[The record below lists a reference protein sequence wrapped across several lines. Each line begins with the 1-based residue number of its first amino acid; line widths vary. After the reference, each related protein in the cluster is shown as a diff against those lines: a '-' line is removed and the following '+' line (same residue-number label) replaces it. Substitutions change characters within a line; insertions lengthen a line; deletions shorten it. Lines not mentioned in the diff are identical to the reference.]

1 MRPVNTFLAD
11 SRASL
16 ERAGRR
22 QQQFSTGSFYS
33 LQSTLSSDTDT
44 ELWSVQGDTAEAAE
58 AEESNL
64 ARTRSL
70 QVSFAAKT
78 AMATMRSTYWQK
90 KGPTCWS
97 KDTANSSNGGQLGRR
112 SMPAS

>member
-44 ELWSVQGDTAEAAE
+44 ELWSVQGDMAEAAE

-70 QVSFAAKT
+70 QDRRRKFSQKASSFHFESDSDQMTIEFVSVK
-78 AMATMRSTYWQK
+78 
-90 KGPTCWS
+90 
-97 KDTANSSNGGQLGRR
+97 
-112 SMPAS
+112 

>member
-70 QVSFAAKT
+70 QDRRRKFSQKASSFHFESDSDQMTIEFVSVK
-78 AMATMRSTYWQK
+78 
-90 KGPTCWS
+90 
-97 KDTANSSNGGQLGRR
+97 
-112 SMPAS
+112 

>member
-1 MRPVNTFLAD
+1 MNTFLAD

-44 ELWSVQGDTAEAAE
+44 ELWSVQGDTAEAVE
-58 AEESNL
+58 AEESSL

-70 QVSFAAKT
+70 QDRRRKFSQKASSFHFESDSDQMTIEFVSVK
-78 AMATMRSTYWQK
+78 
-90 KGPTCWS
+90 
-97 KDTANSSNGGQLGRR
+97 
-112 SMPAS
+112 

>member
-1 MRPVNTFLAD
+1 MNTFLAD

-58 AEESNL
+58 AEVSSL

-70 QVSFAAKT
+70 QDRRRKFSQKASSFHFESDSDQMTIEFVSVK
-78 AMATMRSTYWQK
+78 
-90 KGPTCWS
+90 
-97 KDTANSSNGGQLGRR
+97 
-112 SMPAS
+112 

>member
-1 MRPVNTFLAD
+1 MNTFLAD

-33 LQSTLSSDTDT
+33 LQSTVSSDTDH
-44 ELWSVQGDTAEAAE
+44 ELWSVQGDTPETAGAGDQG
-58 AEESNL
+58 AEEESSL

-70 QVSFAAKT
+70 QDRRRKFSQKASSFHFESDSDQMTIEFVSVK
-78 AMATMRSTYWQK
+78 
-90 KGPTCWS
+90 
-97 KDTANSSNGGQLGRR
+97 
-112 SMPAS
+112 

>member
-22 QQQFSTGSFYS
+22 QQQFTTGSFYS
-33 LQSTLSSDTDT
+33 LQSTVSSDTDH
-44 ELWSVQGDTAEAAE
+44 ELWSVQGDTAEPGAGDQG
-58 AEESNL
+58 AEEEGSL

-70 QVSFAAKT
+70 QDRRRKFSQKASSFHFESDSDQMTIEFVSVK
-78 AMATMRSTYWQK
+78 
-90 KGPTCWS
+90 
-97 KDTANSSNGGQLGRR
+97 
-112 SMPAS
+112 

>member
-1 MRPVNTFLAD
+1 MNTFLAD

-58 AEESNL
+58 AEESSL

-70 QVSFAAKT
+70 QDRRRQFSQKASSFHFESDSDQMTIEFVSVK
-78 AMATMRSTYWQK
+78 
-90 KGPTCWS
+90 
-97 KDTANSSNGGQLGRR
+97 
-112 SMPAS
+112 

>member
-1 MRPVNTFLAD
+1 MNTFLAD

-44 ELWSVQGDTAEAAE
+44 EPWSVQGDTAEAAE
-58 AEESNL
+58 AEESSL

-70 QVSFAAKT
+70 QDRRRKFSQKASSFHFESDSDQMTIEFVSVK
-78 AMATMRSTYWQK
+78 
-90 KGPTCWS
+90 
-97 KDTANSSNGGQLGRR
+97 
-112 SMPAS
+112 